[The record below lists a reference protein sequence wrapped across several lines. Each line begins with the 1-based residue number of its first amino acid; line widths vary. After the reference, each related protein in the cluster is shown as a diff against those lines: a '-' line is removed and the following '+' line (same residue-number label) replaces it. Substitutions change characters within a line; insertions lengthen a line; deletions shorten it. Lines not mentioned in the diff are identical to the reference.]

1 MDRRH
6 ADKGCGASVKL
17 VFVYNAEAGI
27 VRGFMDSIHKIVSP
41 SSYACDLCA
50 ITYGLTSMNRD
61 WRVWLQE
68 LKIPTEFFHRA
79 EFKKAWPEAN
89 FELPVILMEEKKRLT
104 PVIGAETLAEIK
116 DVDQLIAVL
125 EDRLAKVKHD
135 DPAL

>member
-1 MDRRH
+1 M
-6 ADKGCGASVKL
+6 KL

-27 VRGFMDSIHKIVSP
+27 VRGFMDSIHKIISP

-68 LKIPTEFFHRA
+68 LEVPTEFFHRA

-89 FELPVILMEEKKRLT
+89 FELPVILIEERKRLT

-125 EDRLAKVKHD
+125 EDRLAKVNHD
-135 DPAL
+135 HPAL

>member
-1 MDRRH
+1 
-6 ADKGCGASVKL
+6 VKL

-68 LKIPTEFFHRA
+68 IEIPTEFFHRA